1 MNEGA
6 EQEPE
11 TAAEADGAIT
21 CVAAAVRVVT
31 RLRASS
37 LRVTMVECRTIAGFL
52 VAKTQKFEDIQK
64 IPVNSMRL

>member
-1 MNEGA
+1 MFTGGQDCIVRMWNVNEGA

-31 RLRASS
+31 RLRAWN
-37 LRVTMVECRTIAGFL
+37 LWVTMVAVG
-52 VAKTQKFEDIQK
+52 
-64 IPVNSMRL
+64 

>member
-1 MNEGA
+1 MWKVNEGA

-31 RLRASS
+31 RFQASS
-37 LRVTMVECRTIAGFL
+37 LWVTMVAVG
-52 VAKTQKFEDIQK
+52 
-64 IPVNSMRL
+64 